1 MCFGRMDLMSLADI
15 KHVIGVQSDWV
26 VWVKCCVL
34 EKKS

>member
-15 KHVIGVQSDWV
+15 KHVIGVQSDRV
-26 VWVKCCVL
+26 VLVKCCVL